1 MTPLPLP
8 TTRTWLRA
16 NYEAFTNWQLCIKLR
31 IGSKQL
37 ALWVKCLGLT
47 RVQKIKEKLYEI

>member
-16 NYEAFTNWQLCIKLR
+16 NYMQYTNGQLCIKLR
-31 IGSKQL
+31 IGTKQL
-37 ALWVKCLGLT
+37 AMWAKCMGLS
-47 RVQKIKEKLYEI
+47 RVQKIKEKI

>member
-16 NYEAFTNWQLCIKLR
+16 NYEEFTNRQLCIKLR
-31 IGSKQL
+31 IGTKQL
-37 ALWVKCLGLT
+37 ALWAKCMGLS
-47 RVQKIKEKLYEI
+47 RVQKIKEKL